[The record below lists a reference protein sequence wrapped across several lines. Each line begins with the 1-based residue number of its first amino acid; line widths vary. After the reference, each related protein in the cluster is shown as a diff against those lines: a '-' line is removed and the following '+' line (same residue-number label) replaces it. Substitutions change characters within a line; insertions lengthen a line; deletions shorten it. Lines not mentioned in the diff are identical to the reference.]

1 MTLPRNVYKR
11 GRGYRGQ
18 RMIAGQMIRT
28 PTRASAELAAAEL
41 AALVAGDDE
50 QVTEA
55 SAADVLAEVIE
66 QAERTTAA
74 ARRALVAV
82 AGERG
87 RA

>member
-28 PTRASAELAAAEL
+28 PTRASAAEL

-50 QVTEA
+50 QATDA
-55 SAADVLAEVIE
+55 TAADVLAEVIE